1 MPKLDYE
8 QVAKYA
14 ENIRKWMDEAIEE
27 DVEEGLG
34 WYEGARKFCFSK
46 ADEFKVAPI
55 RVATLVSLLSPQK
68 KWEQNL
74 EEVESFL
81 NEYFHQ
87 IAPQQAY
94 FASKKTMAEC
104 ESVLSEGFEI
114 PEHRT
119 KTYSF
124 ADNIANPYST
134 AVTIDRHAIKVAND
148 DLTSQEISITAKRY
162 REAAAAYN
170 LVAVEEGLHAYQV
183 QAITW
188 VCYKRVVGR

>member
-14 ENIRKWMDEAIEE
+14 ENIRKWMDEAIED
-27 DVEEGLG
+27 DVEQGLV
-34 WYEGARKFCFSK
+34 WYEGARKFCYEMEHVFRV
-46 ADEFKVAPI
+46 EPI
-55 RVATLVSLLSPQK
+55 KVATLVSLLSPQK

-81 NEYFHQ
+81 NEYFHH
-87 IAPQQAY
+87 IIPQKAY
-94 FASKKTMAEC
+94 FASKKTLAEC
-104 ESVLSEGFEI
+104 ESVLAEGFEI

-124 ADNIANPYST
+124 ADNIADENSV

-148 DLTSQEISITAKRY
+148 DLTAQEISITAKRY

-170 LVAVEEGLHAYQV
+170 LVAVEQGLHAYQV